1 MESKATAVI
10 AGKTTTQDSPKETA
24 SRNEVSNAPHK
35 GISDRQEILDDYYCD
50 ALNEHNVNKI
60 ADGSK
65 LNIVAIVGFADYGKT
80 TFVSSLYHQFLTN
93 VEFSNHTMYDSD
105 TFIGFERRF
114 LIRSIQT
121 PMEETGKRTIKGE
134 DSLLALSLDS
144 KENGRY
150 KLILSDKSGEDYA
163 DFTGA
168 EEEIGDYIILSL
180 AHHILFFI
188 DTDKLLNSMASVKYS
203 YNGLINDLID
213 HDMIPDRCRLS
224 VVFNKCD
231 MVKDEQKELYEENKK
246 KMMEFFE
253 GVFKSA
259 KVFPYEI
266 DSTGASDSFA
276 SFKKLCDDLLSIEN
290 LTDKPNSEDLDWV
303 KKELNDNQ

>member
-10 AGKTTTQDSPKETA
+10 AGKTTTQDSPKETV
-24 SRNEVSNAPHK
+24 SKNEGSNAPK
-35 GISDRQEILDDYYCD
+35 TSISDRQEILDEYYCD

-121 PMEETGKRTIKGE
+121 PMEETSKRTIKGE
-134 DSLLALSLDS
+134 ESLLALSLDS

-168 EEEIGDYIILSL
+168 DEEIGDYIILSL

-203 YNGLINDLID
+203 YNGLVNDLID
-213 HDMIPDRCRLS
+213 HEMISEKSRIS
-224 VVFNKCD
+224 VVFNKFD
-231 MVKDEQKELYEENKK
+231 MVKDEQKQLYEENKK

-259 KVFPYEI
+259 TVYPYEI
-266 DSTGASDSFA
+266 DSTGASDSFT
-276 SFKKLCDDLLSIEN
+276 SVKKLCDDLLSITN
-290 LTDKPNSEDLDWV
+290 LTDKPNHEDLDWV